1 MDMEREVKWE
11 IRNIKSKISNLKYS
25 YNHMNNQTVTKLKDT
40 EIKEISDL
48 QSKFQTIRLKL
59 GDQQIEKMAL
69 DDAVASYLAKDK
81 SLKDE
86 FLSLQQA
93 EKALIDKILSVY
105 GEGSI
110 SLSDGTFISTSES
123 T

>member
-1 MDMEREVKWE
+1 
-11 IRNIKSKISNLKYS
+11 
-25 YNHMNNQTVTKLKDT
+25 MNNQTVTKLKDT

-69 DDAVASYLAKDK
+69 DDAVASYIAKDK
-81 SLKDE
+81 SLKEE
-86 FLSLQQA
+86 FISLQSE
-93 EKALIDKILSVY
+93 EKNLIDKILEVY
-105 GEGSI
+105 GEGHI
-110 SLSDGTFISTSES
+110 SLTDGTFISTSES